1 MDVKIISRE
10 EIKPESP
17 TPEHLRI
24 HRLSIFDQLI
34 GHIYSSPLV
43 FFYPNK
49 QSSNL
54 TDVISE
60 RQRLKRSLSETLV
73 PFYPLAGRIKDDF
86 EIQCNDEV
94 VYYAEARVNIQLSEF
109 LKQPTNQMIHQL
121 LPFHPNSEELL
132 SKTHLVMIQ
141 TNIFYCGGI
150 AIGLYAS
157 HKIVDGLSRLTFLN
171 SWAARARNESSKQ
184 VNPSFISSSVF
195 PPDPSLST
203 YSRSNFHNQ
212 TKEKHNFVTSRFVF
226 DHSALA
232 LLKIKAACSSTP
244 IPSSIEVVMGLLSK
258 SFINATKVKY
268 GTTLFVDDFNPELPL
283 LVHQISDAIASID
296 GDFVEGIKGDDR
308 LLKLIGSKKHLRE
321 KYSYNAE
328 SFPLSSVCRSG
339 LYEADFG
346 WGKPIW
352 ACLGSGDTDPYGV
365 GNLVI
370 LMDTRS
376 GEGIE
381 AWVTV
386 KEELMA
392 IFEKNQEL
400 LAFASLNPSPLEI

>member
-73 PFYPLAGRIKDDF
+73 PFYPLAGRIKVDF
-86 EIQCNDEV
+86 EIQCNDEG

-141 TNIFYCGGI
+141 TNIFDCGGI

-157 HKIVDGLSRLTFLN
+157 HKVVDGLSRLTFLN

-232 LLKIKAACSSTP
+232 LLKIKAACSSTL
-244 IPSSIEVVMGLLSK
+244 IPSSIEVVLGLLSK

-268 GTTLFVDDFNPELPL
+268 GG
-283 LVHQISDAIASID
+283 DAIASID

-308 LLKLIGSKKHLRE
+308 LLKLIGPKKHLRE
-321 KYSYNAE
+321 KNSHNAE

-346 WGKPIW
+346 WRKPIW

-376 GEGIE
+376 GDEIE
-381 AWVTV
+381 AWVTI

>member
-1 MDVKIISRE
+1 
-10 EIKPESP
+10 
-17 TPEHLRI
+17 
-24 HRLSIFDQLI
+24 
-34 GHIYSSPLV
+34 
-43 FFYPNK
+43 
-49 QSSNL
+49 
-54 TDVISE
+54 
-60 RQRLKRSLSETLV
+60 
-73 PFYPLAGRIKDDF
+73 
-86 EIQCNDEV
+86 
-94 VYYAEARVNIQLSEF
+94 
-109 LKQPTNQMIHQL
+109 MIHQL

-141 TNIFYCGGI
+141 TNIFDCGGI

-203 YSRSNFHNQ
+203 YSHSNFHNH

-258 SFINATKVKY
+258 SFINTTKVKY
-268 GTTLFVDDFNPELPL
+268 GGNKTPVLAPVVDLRSRSSPPLPPHSFGNIFCKTTLFVDDFNPELPL

-308 LLKLIGSKKHLRE
+308 LLKLIGPKKHLRE

-381 AWVTV
+381 AWVTI

>member
-73 PFYPLAGRIKDDF
+73 PFYPLAGRIKVDF
-86 EIQCNDEV
+86 EIQCNDEG

-141 TNIFYCGGI
+141 TNIFDCGGI

-157 HKIVDGLSRLTFLN
+157 HKVVDGLSRLTFLN

-212 TKEKHNFVTSRFVF
+212 TKEKHNFVTSRSRSSPPLPP
-226 DHSALA
+226 HSFGNIFY
-232 LLKIKAACSSTP
+232 K
-244 IPSSIEVVMGLLSK
+244 
-258 SFINATKVKY
+258 
-268 GTTLFVDDFNPELPL
+268 TTLFVDDFNLEVPL

-308 LLKLIGSKKHLRE
+308 LLKLIGPKKHLRE
-321 KYSYNAE
+321 KNSHNAE

-346 WGKPIW
+346 WRKPIW

-376 GEGIE
+376 GDEIE
-381 AWVTV
+381 AWVTI